1 LENLGDYLSKNDVSN
16 EAASRS
22 LNRLMRDGRIL
33 RVKQDSYT
41 ISKSA
46 KHGFKD
52 RMAG

>member
-1 LENLGDYLSKNDVSN
+1 MDENQISS

-41 ISKSA
+41 LSKSA
-46 KHGFKD
+46 KDGFRD
-52 RMAG
+52 RMTG